1 MKKLMHKLSAVVMS
15 LVSAAASIQ
24 SAEATNVTLDGSGY
38 YSNSTYAPYYQYGTA
53 QSGRYT
59 NLGADYYHSSEIG
72 IDQLTNRSSYR
83 SGTMSFEFWAM
94 PYYGA
99 TSGIILMTKSVSSLW
114 GGYSYYD
121 LSRSGKAISLNR
133 YRYPELDLFE
143 YTNYGWKWRD
153 ALSFSRKSYL

>member
-1 MKKLMHKLSAVVMS
+1 MKKLIQKLSATVLTVF
-15 LVSAAASIQ
+15 AATLSMQTAG
-24 SAEATNVTLDGSGY
+24 ATNLTLDGSGY
-38 YSNSTYAPYYQYGTA
+38 YSNSTYAPYYQYGA
-53 QSGRYT
+53 SQSGRYT

-99 TSGIILMTKSVSSLW
+99 TSGTILMTKSVSSLW
-114 GGYSYYD
+114 GGYKYYD
-121 LSRSGKAISLNR
+121 LVKTGKAISLNR

-143 YTNYGWKWRD
+143 YTSYGWKWRD
-153 ALSFSRKSYL
+153 VLVFSNKSYL